1 VIQPQQGSGLSLVW
15 AMSENGVIGSGG
27 TLPWSLPDDLAHFK
41 RLTHGHPVLMGR
53 RTWDSLWLRPLPG
66 RLNIVLTRNPTFS
79 ADGAQV
85 VTSLDQAFELGTTY
99 RMFCIGGAILFD
111 EVMHRADRLEVTL
124 VHAEVDGDV
133 YMPSV
138 DWSDWALTEETLHP
152 ADDRH
157 AYAFSFRSYER
168 IDD

>member
-1 VIQPQQGSGLSLVW
+1 MKQSGQGSGLSLVW
-15 AMSENGVIGSGG
+15 AMAENGVIGSGG

-41 RLTHGHPVLMGR
+41 RLTHGHAVLMGR
-53 RTWDSLWLRPLPG
+53 RTWDSLWLQPLPG
-66 RLNIVLTRNPTFS
+66 RLNIVLTRNPAFS

-85 VTSLDQAFELGTTY
+85 VTSLDQAFELGAAD

-111 EVMHRADRLEVTL
+111 EVMHRADRLEVTM

-133 YMPSV
+133 YMPSI

-157 AYAFSFRSYER
+157 DYAFSFRSYER
-168 IDD
+168 VDD